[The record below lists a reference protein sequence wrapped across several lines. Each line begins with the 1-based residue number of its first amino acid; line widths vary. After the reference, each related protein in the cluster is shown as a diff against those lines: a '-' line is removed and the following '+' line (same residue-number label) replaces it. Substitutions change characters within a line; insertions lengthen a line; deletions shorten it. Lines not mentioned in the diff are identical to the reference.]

1 MNSTLTTRSVLEGIQ
16 ITLSNGSG
24 AIPDSELSGV
34 LTVEDA
40 LLFASRIINDCRIA
54 MTQDSK

>member
-1 MNSTLTTRSVLEGIQ
+1 MSSTLNTRRVLEGIH

-34 LTVEDA
+34 LTVEEA
-40 LLFASRIINDCRIA
+40 LLFASRIINDCRA
-54 MTQDSK
+54 SL

>member
-16 ITLSNGSG
+16 ITLSNGRTS
-24 AIPDSELSGV
+24 IPDSELSGV